1 MMEQIQVRKSG
12 LNQRYFGAQSE
23 AGLQKE
29 QYETF
34 YAELKEVS
42 DQIISFAEEK
52 KNYESQIQEL
62 QKSLNEK
69 NEQIRASQSAYH
81 REHSRLESL
90 RNMTERYDG
99 YGNSIKRVMDNRSHE
114 KGLLGVVADI
124 IKVEKNMR
132 QPLRRLLAAV
142 SRILLQITNRQQNV

>member
-1 MMEQIQVRKSG
+1 MRKVKPVFRKNST
-12 LNQRYFGAQSE
+12 
-23 AGLQKE
+23 
-29 QYETF
+29 ETF
-34 YAELKEVS
+34 YAELERSIRS
-42 DQIISFAEEK
+42 DYFSFAEEK

-99 YGNSIKRVMDNRSHE
+99 YGNSIKRVMDNRRS
-114 KGLLGVVADI
+114 
-124 IKVEKNMR
+124 
-132 QPLRRLLAAV
+132 
-142 SRILLQITNRQQNV
+142 